1 MITWAWKKPLHP
13 AKSTAG
19 RTTARRRCAS
29 TAVTM
34 APAIIARAIGYTAHA
49 GARRRQIRSKG
60 NIIAITAAGRTPPQ
74 MLLREPPCRSDK
86 ERHGHRYMAPCYGGC
101 KSRNQSKSQK
111 MSEFSSTITFH
122 ERVLLVAA
130 QKPTL
135 VDRCREGTCSSCFL

>member
-101 KSRNQSKSQK
+101 KSRNRSKSQK
-111 MSEFSSTITFH
+111 MSEFF
-122 ERVLLVAA
+122 ERYHISRASFACTCTKTA
-130 QKPTL
+130 QMCCGISFSGN
-135 VDRCREGTCSSCFL
+135 R